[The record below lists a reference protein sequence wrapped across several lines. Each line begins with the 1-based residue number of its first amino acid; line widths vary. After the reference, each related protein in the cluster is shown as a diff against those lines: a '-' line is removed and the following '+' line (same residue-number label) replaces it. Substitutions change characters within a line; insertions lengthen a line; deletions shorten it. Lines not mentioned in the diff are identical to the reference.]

1 MKPDKNTNKLIAF
14 LVVFFVVVAAVI
26 YWRAGTEEVPGDYH
40 VRKANY
46 RLEDGQYEEAVE
58 EFNRALEKNPDHVL
72 AHLNLGVTY
81 MQMERNREALEEFD
95 RTIAL
100 DPDLAVAYADKGLL
114 LDRLGRYEEALAA
127 YQKALDLDA
136 EMLEGPGWLWR
147 FMRNIDEMPPTIKDR
162 AQYLEEQLKKPPEE
176 RVLRVPEE
184 DAKQRMYKVD

>member
-1 MKPDKNTNKLIAF
+1 MTPDKNTKKLIIF
-14 LVVFFVVVAAVI
+14 LIIFFVVVAAVI
-26 YWRAGTEEVPGDYH
+26 YWRAGVEEVPGDYN
-40 VRKANY
+40 VKKANY

-72 AHLNLGVTY
+72 AHLGLAVSY

-100 DPDLAVAYADKGLL
+100 DPDLAAAYADKGIL
-114 LDRLGRYEEALAA
+114 LDRLGRYEEALVA
-127 YQKALDLDA
+127 YKKALELDA
-136 EMLEGPGWLWR
+136 EILEGPGWLWR
-147 FMRNIDEMPPTIKDR
+147 FMRNIDKRPPIVKER

-176 RVLRVPEE
+176 RLLKVPEE